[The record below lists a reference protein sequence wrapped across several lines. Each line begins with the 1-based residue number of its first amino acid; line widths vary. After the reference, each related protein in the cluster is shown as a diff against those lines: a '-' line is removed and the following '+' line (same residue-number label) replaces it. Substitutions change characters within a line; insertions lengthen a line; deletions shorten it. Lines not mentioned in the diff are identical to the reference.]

1 MNSLLHLTLDNISL
15 KSFSSDDENYRITLV
30 VNHNL
35 IKQKCVIELNIIIQI
50 SALKL
55 NHAQQLIYTCVG
67 GKYVI
72 GYPRCQVRLGYV
84 S

>member
-50 SALKL
+50 FALKL

-67 GKYVI
+67 ENM
-72 GYPRCQVRLGYV
+72 
-84 S
+84 